1 MSVIHEALSIEAASE
16 DFGHVL
22 RSAPLRV
29 VAPAS
34 ADEVVG
40 VVADAAGH
48 GTRLTVRGLGHS
60 CGGQALADGS
70 AVLDTSQLSRVGEV
84 DVALRTVRCEG
95 GARFGEVVTETL
107 RHGLLPRTLTNL
119 LDLTVGGVLS
129 VGGVGPGS
137 HRYGPLVAGV
147 AGLDVVTGAG
157 ALRSCSPTSDRELY
171 DAVLGGLGRCGVI
184 VAAELELR
192 PVRQHVRTYYLL
204 YDDRRRWLADQV
216 LLAGD
221 ARVSAM
227 EGFCS
232 PSVQGLRGIG
242 GKRAN
247 FAEWFYPLQVSLEFD
262 DTPPDLPDGLSPYRI
277 VHVEDD
283 DIRYFPTRHEARFEA
298 VRRIGAWERAHPY
311 ISAFITAEALADVL
325 PDVLQTLPLGEGHR
339 GTFFVRT
346 DDLPPFLSVPDAA
359 HVVFFNVIY
368 PQILPAFLDDTL
380 RAFAA
385 ASELLIAAGGKRY
398 VADWLGEM
406 DEAAW
411 QRHFGPHYDEWVSA
425 KQTFDPHDVFRSL
438 LLS

>member
-1 MSVIHEALSIEAASE
+1 MSVIHEALSIESASE
-16 DFGHVL
+16 DFGHVM

-34 ADEVVG
+34 VDEVVS
-40 VVADAAGH
+40 VVADAAAH
-48 GTRLTVRGLGHS
+48 GARLTVRGLGHS
-60 CGGQALADGS
+60 CGGQALADRS
-70 AVLDTSQLSRVGEV
+70 AVLDTSQLSRVGDV
-84 DVALRTVRCEG
+84 DMTRRTIRCQG
-95 GARFGEVVTETL
+95 GARLREVVAETL
-107 RHGLLPRTLTNL
+107 RHGLLPQTLTNL
-119 LDLTVGGVLS
+119 LDLTIGGVLS

-137 HRYGPLVAGV
+137 HRYGPLVSGV
-147 AGLDVVTGAG
+147 SGLDVVTGTG
-157 ALRSCSPTSDRELY
+157 ELRSCSPTSDRELY

-192 PVRQHVRTYYLL
+192 PVRPHVRTYYLL
-204 YDDRRRWLADQV
+204 YDDRRQWLADQA

-232 PSVQGLRGIG
+232 PSMQGLRGTG
-242 GKRAN
+242 GKRAS
-247 FAEWFYPLQVSLEFD
+247 FADWFYPLQLSLEFD
-262 DTPPDLPDGLSPYRI
+262 DTPPDLPEGLSPYRI

-283 DIRYFPTRHEARFEA
+283 DMRYFPTRHEARFEA

-311 ISAFITAEALADVL
+311 ISAFITAEALAEVL
-325 PDVLQTLPLGEGHR
+325 PDVLHTLPLGEGHR
-339 GTFFVRT
+339 GAFFLPT
-346 DDLPPFLSVPDAA
+346 DDLPPFLVVPDAA
-359 HVVFFNVIY
+359 QVVFFSVIY

-385 ASELLIAAGGKRY
+385 ASELFIVAGGKRY

-406 DEAAW
+406 DQSAW
-411 QRHFGPHYDEWVSA
+411 RRHFGARYDDWVTA
-425 KQTFDPHDVFRSL
+425 KQTFDPHDVFHSL

>member
-1 MSVIHEALSIEAASE
+1 VSVVHEALSIESASE
-16 DFGHVL
+16 DFGHVM
-22 RSAPLRV
+22 RSTPLRV

-34 ADEVVG
+34 VDEVVSA
-40 VVADAAGH
+40 VADAAAH

-60 CGGQALADGS
+60 CGGQALADRS

-84 DVALRTVRCEG
+84 DLARRTVRCEG
-95 GARFGEVVTETL
+95 GAGLREVVAETL

-119 LDLTVGGVLS
+119 LDLTIGGVLS

-137 HRYGPLVAGV
+137 HRYGPLVAEV
-147 AGLDVVTGAG
+147 AELEVVTGAG

-192 PVRQHVRTYYLL
+192 RVRQHVRTYYLL
-204 YDDRRRWLADQV
+204 YDGRRRWLADQV
-216 LLAGD
+216 LLAAD
-221 ARVSAM
+221 ERVSAM

-232 PSVQGLRGIG
+232 PSMQGLRGTG

-247 FAEWFYPLQVSLEFD
+247 FAEWFHPVQVSLEYD

-283 DIRYFPTRHEARFEA
+283 DVRHFPARHEARFEA

-311 ISAFITAEALADVL
+311 LSAFITADALAEVL
-325 PDVLQTLPLGEGHR
+325 PDVLQRLPLGEAHR
-339 GTFFVRT
+339 GTLFVRT
-346 DDLPPFLSVPDAA
+346 DDLPPFLVVPDAGQ
-359 HVVFFNVIY
+359 VVFFNVIY

-385 ASELLIAAGGKRY
+385 ASELLIDAGGKRY

-406 DEAAW
+406 DQSAW
-411 QRHFGPHYDEWVSA
+411 RRHFGPRYDAWLTA
-425 KQTFDPHDVFRSL
+425 KQTFDPDDVFHSL